1 MTDKEDYP
9 LFGNYRFDRLSE
21 YNLNRLLKAYQRA
34 IDINMIC
41 SITDR
46 KGIII
51 YVNRKFCEISGYEE
65 AELIGQNHRIINS
78 GHHPPAFF
86 REMWETISKGNTW
99 QGEVRNKAKN
109 GECYWVDTVVLPIF
123 DHAGTIIQYFS
134 LRYLVTEKKAAEKK
148 NEEYRQSLE
157 QMLTMTSHR
166 VRKPIANCL
175 GIFNL
180 LENPGETPISQ
191 EKVMQL
197 IEHMKTSAIELNNF
211 TLELTDY
218 ITRLKNEKH

>member
-1 MTDKEDYP
+1 MTDKEEYS

-46 KGIII
+46 RGMII

-65 AELIGQNHRIINS
+65 PELIGQNHRIIKS
-78 GHHPPAFF
+78 GHHPASFF
-86 REMWETISKGNTW
+86 REMWETISKGKTW
-99 QGEVRNKAKN
+99 QGEVKNKAKN
-109 GECYWVDTVVLPIF
+109 GEYYWVDTVVLPIF
-123 DHAGTIIQYFS
+123 DHEGAIIQYFS
-134 LRYLVTEKKAAEKK
+134 LRYLITEKKAAEKK
-148 NEEYRQSLE
+148 NEDYRQSLE

-180 LENPGETPISQ
+180 VENSGENPISHD
-191 EKVMQL
+191 KMMQL
-197 IEHMKTSAIELNNF
+197 IEHMKTSAVELNNF

-218 ITRLKNEKH
+218 ITRIKSEKT